1 MPKFRR
7 HRTLILVCDIE
18 DNVVLGKFDSQ
29 EGTAT
34 EDKDKDGPVID
45 LELDIPAA
53 AEKLAQE
60 HAEKTGHITL
70 VSITVRAFVRAFQ
83 KE

>member
-34 EDKDKDGPVID
+34 EDKGKDGPVID
-45 LELDIPAA
+45 LELDIPEA

-70 VSITVRAFVRAFQ
+70 VSITVRAFQ